1 MTRRS
6 IASVAA
12 LFVTSACV
20 QLGPTKDV
28 TRFFVLSPE
37 PDTDAIALIADG
49 PLLAVGPVT
58 LPEYLNRSA
67 IVARVGPH
75 EVDRLS
81 KDRWAQPLAGM
92 IQRTLAVDLAAAFG
106 ARRYLLYPWPRDQ
119 EPDIVVEVDVLRFE
133 PDKTQTARLD
143 ALWRLRLGDEER
155 TGTTALTEAVAD
167 TTTGA
172 AVASL
177 SALLGRMSAQLV
189 EAAKD

>member
-1 MTRRS
+1 MTRRL
-6 IASVAA
+6 VAA
-12 LFVTSACV
+12 LAALLVTSACV
-20 QLGPTKDV
+20 QLGPAKDP

-81 KDRWAQPLAGM
+81 NDRWAQPLAGM
-92 IQRTLAVDLAAAFG
+92 MQRTLAVDLAAAFG
-106 ARRYLLYPWPRDQ
+106 ARRYLLYPWARDQ
-119 EPDIVVEVDVLRFE
+119 QPDIVVELDVLRFE
-133 PDKTQTARLD
+133 TDRTRTARLD

-155 TGTTALTEAVAD
+155 NGTIALTEAVAD
-167 TTTGA
+167 TTTEA
-172 AVASL
+172 AVAAL

-189 EAAKD
+189 ESAEP